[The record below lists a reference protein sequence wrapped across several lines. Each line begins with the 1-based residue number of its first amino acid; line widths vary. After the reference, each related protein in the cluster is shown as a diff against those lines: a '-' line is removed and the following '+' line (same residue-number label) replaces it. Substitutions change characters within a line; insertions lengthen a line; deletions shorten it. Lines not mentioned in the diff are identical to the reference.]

1 MASEHASCQSC
12 GDSLISPL
20 FCFSCNS
27 LQTISDDIDHFEV
40 MGFPHCFEID
50 SVELENRYQ
59 RLTLEMHPDFFG
71 AAPEKQKRLS
81 EKSSV
86 MLNAAYS
93 YLREPAS
100 RARYLLSLF
109 AREKNLQTDELPEGF
124 LKEMFILQESLDE
137 ILESCDQSDLF
148 KMNEDLQNRYASI
161 ESNYATLFKNLKT
174 SLDNTE
180 ILQQLQTQLN
190 AERYLRR
197 LLDRINSE

>member
-27 LQTISDDIDHFEV
+27 LQTISDYLDHFKV
-40 MGFPHCFEID
+40 MGLPHCFEID

-71 AAPEKQKRLS
+71 EASYEQKILS

-86 MLNAAYS
+86 MLNAAYNTLS
-93 YLREPAS
+93 EPVS

-109 AREKNLQTDELPEGF
+109 PEGKKLQTDELPEGF
-124 LKEMFILQESLDE
+124 LKEMFTLQESLDE
-137 ILESCDQSDLF
+137 MLESCDQSDLF

-161 ESNYATLFKNLKT
+161 ESNYAALFKKLET
-174 SLDNTE
+174 SPENTE

-197 LLDRINSE
+197 LLDRINS

>member
-1 MASEHASCQSC
+1 MASEHTSCQSC

-40 MGFPHCFEID
+40 MGLPHCFEID
-50 SVELENRYQ
+50 SEELENLYQ
-59 RLTLEMHPDFFG
+59 RLTLEMHPDFFVE
-71 AAPEKQKRLS
+71 APEKQKHLS

-93 YLREPAS
+93 TLREPAS

-109 AREKNLQTDELPEGF
+109 AKGNSLQTDELPEGF
-124 LKEMFILQESLDE
+124 LQDMFIFQESLDE
-137 ILESCDQSDLF
+137 ILESGDQSALC
-148 KMNEDLQNRYASI
+148 KMNEDLQDSYNFI
-161 ESNYATLFKNLKT
+161 ESNYASLFKKLET
-174 SLDNTE
+174 SPENTE

-190 AERYLRR
+190 TERYLRR
-197 LLDRINSE
+197 LLDRINS

>member
-1 MASEHASCQSC
+1 MASEHASCQSW

-40 MGFPHCFEID
+40 IGMPHSFEID
-50 SVELENRYQ
+50 SEELENLYQ

-71 AAPEKQKRLS
+71 AAPEEQKRLS

-93 YLREPAS
+93 TLREPAS
-100 RARYLLSLF
+100 RAGYLLSLF
-109 AREKNLQTDELPEGF
+109 AKGKNLQTDKLPEGF
-124 LKEMFILQESLDE
+124 LQDMFIFQESLDE
-137 ILESCDQSDLF
+137 ILESSDQSALC
-148 KMNEDLQNRYASI
+148 KMNEDLQYRYNFI
-161 ESNYATLFKNLKT
+161 ESNYASLFKKIET
-174 SLDNTE
+174 TPENTE

-190 AERYLRR
+190 TERYLRR
-197 LLDRINSE
+197 LLDRINS

>member
-1 MASEHASCQSC
+1 MASEKKFCQSC
-12 GDSLISPL
+12 GDSLKSPL

-27 LQTISDDIDHFEV
+27 LQTIYDDLDHFKV
-40 MGFPHCFEID
+40 MGLPYCFEID

-71 AAPEKQKRLS
+71 TAPEKQKRLS

-124 LKEMFILQESLDE
+124 LKEMFTLQESLDE

-161 ESNYATLFKNLKT
+161 ESNYAALFKKFET
-174 SLDNTE
+174 SPENTE

>member
-1 MASEHASCQSC
+1 MASEHTSCQSC

-40 MGFPHCFEID
+40 MGMPHCFEID
-50 SVELENRYQ
+50 SEELENLYQ

-71 AAPEKQKRLS
+71 AAPEEQKRLS

-93 YLREPAS
+93 TLREPVS
-100 RARYLLSLF
+100 RAGYLLSLF
-109 AREKNLQTDELPEGF
+109 AKGKNLQTDKLPEGF
-124 LKEMFILQESLDE
+124 LQDMFIFQESLDE
-137 ILESCDQSDLF
+137 ILESSDQSALC
-148 KMNEDLQNRYASI
+148 KMNEDLQYRYNFI
-161 ESNYATLFKNLKT
+161 ESNYASLFKKLE
-174 SLDNTE
+174 SSPENTE

-190 AERYLRR
+190 TERYLRR
-197 LLDRINSE
+197 LLDRINS

>member
-1 MASEHASCQSC
+1 MASEHIFCQSC

-27 LQTISDDIDHFEV
+27 LQIISDDLDHFKV

-59 RLTLEMHPDFFG
+59 SLTLEMHPDFFG
-71 AAPEKQKRLS
+71 AATEKQKRLS

-93 YLREPAS
+93 SLREPVS

-109 AREKNLQTDELPEGF
+109 ARGKNLQTDMLPEGF
-124 LKEMFILQESLDE
+124 LQEMFTLQEELDE
-137 ILESCDQSDLF
+137 MLESCDQSDLC
-148 KMNEDLQNRYASI
+148 KINENLQNRYTSI
-161 ESNYATLFKNLKT
+161 KSNYAALFKKFKT
-174 SLDNTE
+174 SPENTE

-197 LLDRINSE
+197 LLDRINSQ

>member
-1 MASEHASCQSC
+1 MASEHTSCQSC

-27 LQTISDDIDHFEV
+27 LQNVSDDVNHFEV
-40 MGFPHCFEID
+40 MGLPRCFEID
-50 SVELENRYQ
+50 TEELESLYQ

-71 AAPEKQKRLS
+71 AAPEEQKQLS
-81 EKSSV
+81 EKYSV

-93 YLREPAS
+93 SLREPAS

-109 AREKNLQTDELPEGF
+109 AKGKNLQTDKLPEGF
-124 LKEMFILQESLDE
+124 LHEMFSFQESLDE
-137 ILESCDQSDLF
+137 ILESDDQSALR
-148 KMNEDLQNRYASI
+148 KMDEDLKKRYIFI
-161 ESNYATLFKNLKT
+161 ESNYAALFKKFET
-174 SLDNTE
+174 SPENTE

-197 LLDRINSE
+197 LLDRINS

>member
-1 MASEHASCQSC
+1 
-12 GDSLISPL
+12 
-20 FCFSCNS
+20 
-27 LQTISDDIDHFEV
+27 
-40 MGFPHCFEID
+40 MGLPHCFEID

-71 AAPEKQKRLS
+71 AAPEEQKLLS

-93 YLREPAS
+93 TLREPAS

-109 AREKNLQTDELPEGF
+109 SKGNSLQTDELPEGF
-124 LKEMFILQESLDE
+124 LQEMFTLQESLDE
-137 ILESCDQSDLF
+137 MLESCDQSDLF

-161 ESNYATLFKNLKT
+161 ESNYAALFKKFKT
-174 SLDNTE
+174 SPENTE

-197 LLDRINSE
+197 LLDRINS

>member
-1 MASEHASCQSC
+1 MASENISCKSC

-40 MGFPHCFEID
+40 MGMPHCFEID
-50 SVELENRYQ
+50 SEELENLYQ

-71 AAPEKQKRLS
+71 AAPEEQKRLS

-93 YLREPAS
+93 TLREPAS
-100 RARYLLSLF
+100 RAGYLLSLF
-109 AREKNLQTDELPEGF
+109 AKGKNLQTDKLPEGF
-124 LKEMFILQESLDE
+124 LQDMFIFQESLDE
-137 ILESCDQSDLF
+137 ILESSDQSALC
-148 KMNEDLQNRYASI
+148 KMNEDLQDRYNFI
-161 ESNYATLFKNLKT
+161 ESNYASLFKKLET
-174 SLDNTE
+174 SPENTE

-190 AERYLRR
+190 TERYLRR
-197 LLDRINSE
+197 LLDRINS

>member
-1 MASEHASCQSC
+1 MASEYTSCQSC

-40 MGFPHCFEID
+40 MGMPHCFEID
-50 SVELENRYQ
+50 SEELENLYQ

-71 AAPEKQKRLS
+71 AAPEEQKRLS

-93 YLREPAS
+93 TLREPAS
-100 RARYLLSLF
+100 RAGYLLSLF
-109 AREKNLQTDELPEGF
+109 AKGKNLQTDKLPEGF
-124 LKEMFILQESLDE
+124 LQDMFIFQESLDE
-137 ILESCDQSDLF
+137 ILESSDQSALC
-148 KMNEDLQNRYASI
+148 KMNEDLQYRYNFI
-161 ESNYATLFKNLKT
+161 ESNYASLFKKLET
-174 SLDNTE
+174 SPENTE

-190 AERYLRR
+190 TERYLRR
-197 LLDRINSE
+197 LLDRINS

>member
-1 MASEHASCQSC
+1 MASVHTSCQSC

-40 MGFPHCFEID
+40 MGMPHCFEID
-50 SVELENRYQ
+50 SEELENLYQ

-71 AAPEKQKRLS
+71 AAPEEQKRLS

-93 YLREPAS
+93 TLREPAS
-100 RARYLLSLF
+100 RAGYLLSLF
-109 AREKNLQTDELPEGF
+109 AKGKNLQTDKLPEGF
-124 LKEMFILQESLDE
+124 LQDMFIFQESLDE
-137 ILESCDQSDLF
+137 ILESSDQSALC
-148 KMNEDLQNRYASI
+148 KMNEDLQYRYNFI
-161 ESNYATLFKNLKT
+161 ESNYASLFKKLE
-174 SLDNTE
+174 SSPENTE

-190 AERYLRR
+190 TERYLRR
-197 LLDRINSE
+197 LLDRINS